1 MTALASLNNPTIF
14 IIEDDPLM
22 AECVA
27 RAATHPLPHSHV
39 KTFSDAIS
47 ATAAFARTLPSLIIL
62 DILLSGPDGFTF
74 LNEIISY
81 PDTAKIPVI
90 VISSLNLSQT
100 DLAHYGVRAVLNKDT
115 MTPADIQQ
123 AVIGALCFYDLSAAT
138 HCQLKELP
146 DAC

>member
-1 MTALASLNNPTIF
+1 MTVSVLPNNPTFF

-27 RAATHPLPHSHV
+27 RAAAHSLPQGHIE
-39 KTFSDAIS
+39 TFPDAIS
-47 ATAAFARTLPSLIIL
+47 ATAALAGALPDLIIL

-90 VISSLNLSQT
+90 VISSLNLSQS

-123 AVIGALCFYDLSAAT
+123 AILDTLNLVDPYAVTTYRT
-138 HCQLKELP
+138 KELP
-146 DAC
+146 NAC